1 MNQTLFDYL
10 ECKFNLFCCF
20 DCNINKYLFIYE
32 GNGHNPNYEI
42 PCSHITNNQIKE
54 LLESNNPIEWWNNT
68 DKLIQICLFI
78 NQIQKSHY
86 PIITITC
93 KSMYCNIY
101 DSQFDPLLRA
111 YFYLGYVQIPIQFK
125 KYLENDETFE

>member
-10 ECKFNLFCCF
+10 ECEFNSFCCF

-32 GNGHNPNYEI
+32 GNGHNPNYQI
-42 PCSHITNNQIKE
+42 PCSYISNNQIKE

-68 DKLIQICLFI
+68 DKLIQICLYI
-78 NQIQKSHY
+78 N
-86 PIITITC
+86 TC

-101 DSQFDPLLRA
+101 DSQYDPLLRA
-111 YFYLGYVQIPIQFK
+111 YFYLGYVKIPIQLK